1 MYCFVGGDRRASYT
15 VEYLREQGLQVCTY
29 GVPGVENG
37 ILPNRISTMLL
48 PFPVGENRAVEDL
61 LDRIG
66 SDALVIGGKIG
77 KYRAPLEQ
85 KGTKLRDLCDS
96 EPLTT
101 LNGVATAEG
110 ALLLLLRE
118 SEITLWGSHCL
129 VVGGGRIGM
138 LLGERLSALG
148 AKVCISARKEKDL
161 AMIRARAMESDR
173 TGVYDRGLGEYD
185 FVINT
190 VPAPVLNRAQLERL
204 KPSCFLLELASAP
217 GGFSPEECKALGLKT
232 LSASGLPGLVS
243 PKTAGILYGESILQ
257 TLQEEGLL

>member
-1 MYCFVGGDRRASYT
+1 MYCFVGGDRRAFYT

-29 GVPGVENG
+29 GVPGAGDG
-37 ILPNRISTMLL
+37 ILPERISALLL
-48 PFPVGENRAVEDL
+48 PFPVGENRAVGDIM
-61 LDRIG
+61 DRIG
-66 SDALVIGGKIG
+66 SDTLVIGGRIG
-77 KYRAPLEQ
+77 KYREILEQ
-85 KGTKLRDLCDS
+85 KGAKIRDLYDS

-129 VVGGGRIGM
+129 VIGGGRIGI
-138 LLGERLSALG
+138 LLGERLRDLG

-161 AMIRARAMESDR
+161 AMIRARAMEADR
-173 TGVYDRGLGEYD
+173 TGVYSRGLGEYD

-190 VPAPVLNRAQLERL
+190 VPASVLNRAQLERL
-204 KPSCFLLELASAP
+204 KGSCFLLELASAP
-217 GGFSPEECKALGLKT
+217 GGFSPEECRELGLKK
-232 LSASGLPGLVS
+232 LSAPGLPGIVS

-257 TLQEEGLL
+257 TLHEEGML